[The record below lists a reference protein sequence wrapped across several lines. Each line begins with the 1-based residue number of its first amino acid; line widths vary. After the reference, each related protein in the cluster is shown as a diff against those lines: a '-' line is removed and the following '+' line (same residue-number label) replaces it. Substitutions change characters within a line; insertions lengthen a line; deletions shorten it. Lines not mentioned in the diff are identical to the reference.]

1 MSEMNK
7 SKKNKNMKKNIVIK
21 KNKPDVYKIIAYGLG
36 TVIVLVCAII
46 IITIIVKENRAEP
59 VQELVSIDFED
70 ETSEV
75 VSDDVNNDSNTVSD
89 RETGDE
95 MEEFV
100 EEPNTSEIE
109 SAVTEELPETN
120 TETESEEVSEE
131 VSDSETGGETSSTS
145 QVDLSD
151 PASIIANWQTIPAG
165 TVIDKENI
173 DFNNLS
179 QYFVAYEIPE
189 DVYNYINGK
198 SYQEN
203 PYVALSDLRY
213 VKLLHYNFNHE
224 LQVGELIVAAD
235 LQGDYLGIFA
245 ELFAAEYEIQSMYL
259 PDKYWTGDPTSTDS
273 ASIDVNNSSC
283 FMYRPATGS
292 SKLSKHSYGRAIDI
306 NPQQNPY
313 VSYSSGS
320 PVWSHENAN
329 DYIDRT
335 TGLPHVITENDVC
348 YQIFTKY
355 GFTWGGSW
363 TNIKDYQHFQK

>member
-1 MSEMNK
+1 MSEINK
-7 SKKNKNMKKNIVIK
+7 SKKNIEKNKDTE
-21 KNKPDVYKIIAYGLG
+21 KNKPDFYKIIAYGLG
-36 TVIVLVCAII
+36 AVIVLVCAII
-46 IITIIVKENRAEP
+46 IITIVVKENRAEP
-59 VQELVSIDFED
+59 VQDLVSIDFES

-75 VSDDVNNDSNTVSD
+75 VSDDADDDSEVVSNT
-89 RETGDE
+89 ETDDE
-95 MEEFV
+95 IEESV
-100 EEPNTSEIE
+100 EEPATSESE
-109 SAVTEELPETN
+109 SAGTEETPETN
-120 TETESEEVSEE
+120 TETENEEVSEE
-131 VSDSETGGETSSTS
+131 DIETDSESSLDNQVILSDS
-145 QVDLSD
+145 
-151 PASIIANWQTIPAG
+151 ASIAANWQTIPAG
-165 TVIDKENI
+165 TVIDKANI

>member
-1 MSEMNK
+1 MSEINK
-7 SKKNKNMKKNIVIK
+7 SKKNIEKNKDTE
-21 KNKPDVYKIIAYGLG
+21 KNKPDFYKIIAYGLG
-36 TVIVLVCAII
+36 IIIVLVCAII
-46 IITIIVKENRAEP
+46 IIAIVVKENQAEP
-59 VQELVSIDFED
+59 VQELVCIDFES
-70 ETSEV
+70 EIAEV
-75 VSDDVNNDSNTVSD
+75 VSDDADDGSEAVSD
-89 RETGDE
+89 TETDDQ
-95 MEEFV
+95 MEESIV
-100 EEPNTSEIE
+100 EPNTSESE
-109 SAVTEELPETN
+109 SAGTEETPETN
-120 TETESEEVSEE
+120 TETENEEVSEE
-131 VSDSETGGETSSTS
+131 DIETDSEYSLDNQVNLSDS
-145 QVDLSD
+145 
-151 PASIIANWQTIPAG
+151 ASIVANWQTIPAG
-165 TVIDKENI
+165 TVIDKANI

-235 LQGDYLGIFA
+235 LQGDYLGVFA

-313 VSYSSGS
+313 VSYTSGE
-320 PVWSHENAN
+320 PKWSHENAN

-335 TGLPHVITENDVC
+335 TGLPHVITENDIC

-363 TNIKDYQHFQK
+363 ANIKDYQHFQK

>member
-1 MSEMNK
+1 MSEINQTN
-7 SKKNKNMKKNIVIK
+7 KNKNLK
-21 KNKPDVYKIIAYGLG
+21 KNKPDFYKILAYGLG
-36 TVIVLVCAII
+36 AVIVLVCAII
-46 IITIIVKENRAEP
+46 IIAIIVKENQVEP
-59 VQELVSIDFED
+59 VQELVSIDFES
-70 ETSEV
+70 ETTEVVSDNADDGSEV
-75 VSDDVNNDSNTVSD
+75 VSDAENDNQ
-89 RETGDE
+89 
-95 MEEFV
+95 MEESV
-100 EEPNTSEIE
+100 EEPNTSESE
-109 SAVTEELPETN
+109 SAVAEELSETN
-120 TETESEEVSEE
+120 TETEREEASKD
-131 VSDSETGGETSSTS
+131 DSETDSESSLNS
-145 QVDLSD
+145 QVNLSD
-151 PASIIANWQTIPAG
+151 PASIVANWQTIPAG
-165 TVIDKENI
+165 TVIDKASI

-179 QYFVAYEIPE
+179 QYFVAYEIPA

-203 PYVALSDLRY
+203 SYVALSDLRY

-313 VSYSSGS
+313 VSYTSGE
-320 PVWSHENAN
+320 PKWSHENAN

-335 TGLPHVITENDVC
+335 TGLPHVITENDIC

>member
-1 MSEMNK
+1 MSEINK
-7 SKKNKNMKKNIVIK
+7 SKKNKNMEKNIVIK

-46 IITIIVKENRAEP
+46 IITIVIKENRAEP
-59 VQELVSIDFED
+59 VQELVSIDFES
-70 ETSEV
+70 EISEV
-75 VSDDVNNDSNTVSD
+75 VSGDADDGSEAVSD
-89 RETGDE
+89 TETDDQ
-95 MEEFV
+95 MEESIV
-100 EEPNTSEIE
+100 EPNTSESE
-109 SAVTEELPETN
+109 SAGTEETPETN

-151 PASIIANWQTIPAG
+151 PTSIIANWQTIPAG
-165 TVIDKENI
+165 TVIDKANI

-235 LQGDYLGIFA
+235 LQGDYLGIFV
-245 ELFAAEYEIQSMYL
+245 ELFVAEYEIQSMYL

-273 ASIDVNNSSC
+273 ASIDANNSSC

>member
-1 MSEMNK
+1 MSEINK
-7 SKKNKNMKKNIVIK
+7 SKKNIEKNKDTE
-21 KNKPDVYKIIAYGLG
+21 KNKPDFYKIIAYGLG

-46 IITIIVKENRAEP
+46 IITIVVKENQAEP
-59 VQELVSIDFED
+59 VQELVSIDFES
-70 ETSEV
+70 EISEV
-75 VSDDVNNDSNTVSD
+75 VSDDADDGSEAVSD
-89 RETGDE
+89 TETDDQ
-95 MEEFV
+95 MEESIV
-100 EEPNTSEIE
+100 EPNTSESE
-109 SAVTEELPETN
+109 SAGTEETPETN
-120 TETESEEVSEE
+120 TETENKEVSEE
-131 VSDSETGGETSSTS
+131 DIETDSESLLDNQVNLSDS
-145 QVDLSD
+145 
-151 PASIIANWQTIPAG
+151 ASIAVNWQTIPAG
-165 TVIDKENI
+165 TVIDKANI

-189 DVYNYINGK
+189 NVYNYINGK

-203 PYVALSDLRY
+203 PYVSLSDLRY

-313 VSYSSGS
+313 VSYTSGE
-320 PVWSHENAN
+320 PKWSHENAN

-335 TGLPHVITENDVC
+335 TGLPHVITENDIC

-363 TNIKDYQHFQK
+363 ANVKDYQHFQK

>member
-1 MSEMNK
+1 MSEINK
-7 SKKNKNMKKNIVIK
+7 SKKNIEKNKDTE
-21 KNKPDVYKIIAYGLG
+21 KNKPDFYKIIAYGLG
-36 TVIVLVCAII
+36 IVIVLVCAII
-46 IITIIVKENRAEP
+46 IIAIVVKENQAEP
-59 VQELVSIDFED
+59 VQELVSIDFES
-70 ETSEV
+70 EISEV
-75 VSDDVNNDSNTVSD
+75 VSDDADDGSEAVSD
-89 RETGDE
+89 TETDDQ
-95 MEEFV
+95 MEESIV
-100 EEPNTSEIE
+100 EPNTSESE
-109 SAVTEELPETN
+109 SAGTEETPETN
-120 TETESEEVSEE
+120 TETENEEVSEE
-131 VSDSETGGETSSTS
+131 VSDSEVGGETSSTS

-151 PASIIANWQTIPAG
+151 SASIVANWQTIPAG

-213 VKLLHYNFNHE
+213 VKLLHYNFSHE

-245 ELFAAEYEIQSMYL
+245 ELFVAEYEIQSMYL

-335 TGLPHVITENDVC
+335 TGLPHVITEDDVC

>member
-1 MSEMNK
+1 MSETNK
-7 SKKNKNMKKNIVIK
+7 TKKNKSERNK
-21 KNKPDVYKIIAYGLG
+21 KPDFYRIAAYGLG

-46 IITIIVKENRAEP
+46 IITILVKETKTEP
-59 VQELVSIDFED
+59 VQELVSIDFEAENSGDNLDNTNNDSNVMLDDEAIVENEVQSDISENNSGETEAQSEVVTEPISERD
-70 ETSEV
+70 ETSEE
-75 VSDDVNNDSNTVSD
+75 N
-89 RETGDE
+89 GDE
-95 MEEFV
+95 MAKD
-100 EEPNTSEIE
+100 E
-109 SAVTEELPETN
+109 S
-120 TETESEEVSEE
+120 
-131 VSDSETGGETSSTS
+131 SSNP
-145 QVDLSD
+145 QLNLSD
-151 PASIIANWQTIPAG
+151 PVSIIANWQTIPAG
-165 TVIDKENI
+165 TVIDKANI

-179 QYFVAYEIPE
+179 QYFVAYEIPDE
-189 DVYNYINGK
+189 VYNFINGK

-235 LQGDYLGIFA
+235 LQGDYLGVFT

-313 VSYSSGS
+313 VSYTSGS

-335 TGLPHVITENDVC
+335 TGLPHVITESDVC

>member
-1 MSEMNK
+1 MSEINK
-7 SKKNKNMKKNIVIK
+7 SKKNIEKNKDTE
-21 KNKPDVYKIIAYGLG
+21 KNKPDFYKIIAYGLG
-36 TVIVLVCAII
+36 AVIVLVCAII
-46 IITIIVKENRAEP
+46 IITIVVKENQAEP
-59 VQELVSIDFED
+59 VQELVSIDFES

-75 VSDDVNNDSNTVSD
+75 VSDDADDDSEVVSNT
-89 RETGDE
+89 ETDDE
-95 MEEFV
+95 IEESV
-100 EEPNTSEIE
+100 EEPATSESE
-109 SAVTEELPETN
+109 SAGTEETPETN
-120 TETESEEVSEE
+120 TETENEEVSEE
-131 VSDSETGGETSSTS
+131 DIETDSESLLDNQVNLSDS
-145 QVDLSD
+145 
-151 PASIIANWQTIPAG
+151 ASIAANWQTIPAG
-165 TVIDKENI
+165 TVIDKANI

-313 VSYSSGS
+313 VSYTSGE
-320 PVWSHENAN
+320 PKWSHENAN

-335 TGLPHVITENDVC
+335 TGLPHVITENDIC

-363 TNIKDYQHFQK
+363 ANVKDYQHFQK

>member
-1 MSEMNK
+1 MSEINK
-7 SKKNKNMKKNIVIK
+7 SKKNKNMEKSIVIK

-46 IITIIVKENRAEP
+46 IITIVVKENRAEP
-59 VQELVSIDFED
+59 VQELVSIDFES
-70 ETSEV
+70 EISEV
-75 VSDDVNNDSNTVSD
+75 VSDDADDGSEAVSD
-89 RETGDE
+89 TETDDQ
-95 MEEFV
+95 MEESIV
-100 EEPNTSEIE
+100 EPNTSESE
-109 SAVTEELPETN
+109 SAGTEETPETN
-120 TETESEEVSEE
+120 TETENEEVSEE
-131 VSDSETGGETSSTS
+131 VSDSEAGGETSSTF

-151 PASIIANWQTIPAG
+151 PASIVANWQTIPAG
-165 TVIDKENI
+165 TVIDKANI

-245 ELFAAEYEIQSMYL
+245 ELFVAEYEIQSMYL

>member
-1 MSEMNK
+1 MSEINK
-7 SKKNKNMKKNIVIK
+7 SKKNKNMEKNIVIK
-21 KNKPDVYKIIAYGLG
+21 KNKPDFYKIIAYGLG

-46 IITIIVKENRAEP
+46 IITIVVKENRAEP

-89 RETGDE
+89 KETGDE

-100 EEPNTSEIE
+100 EEPKTSESE
-109 SAVTEELPETN
+109 SAVAEELPETN

-131 VSDSETGGETSSTS
+131 DIETDSESSLDNQVNLSDS
-145 QVDLSD
+145 
-151 PASIIANWQTIPAG
+151 ASIAANWQTIPAG
-165 TVIDKENI
+165 TVIDKANI

-203 PYVALSDLRY
+203 PYIALSDLRY

-313 VSYSSGS
+313 VSYTSGE
-320 PVWSHENAN
+320 PKWSHENAN

-335 TGLPHVITENDVC
+335 TGLPHVITENDIC

-363 TNIKDYQHFQK
+363 TNVKDYQHFQK

>member
-1 MSEMNK
+1 MSEIIK
-7 SKKNKNMKKNIVIK
+7 SKKNIEKNKDTE
-21 KNKPDVYKIIAYGLG
+21 KNKPDFYKIIAYGLG
-36 TVIVLVCAII
+36 AVIVLVCAII
-46 IITIIVKENRAEP
+46 IITIVVKENRAEP
-59 VQELVSIDFED
+59 VQELVSIDFES

-75 VSDDVNNDSNTVSD
+75 VSDDADDDSEVVSNT
-89 RETGDE
+89 ETDDE
-95 MEEFV
+95 IEESV
-100 EEPNTSEIE
+100 EEPATSESE
-109 SAVTEELPETN
+109 SAGTEETPETN
-120 TETESEEVSEE
+120 TETENEEVSEE
-131 VSDSETGGETSSTS
+131 DIETDSESSLDNQVILSDS
-145 QVDLSD
+145 
-151 PASIIANWQTIPAG
+151 ASIAANWQTIPAG
-165 TVIDKENI
+165 TVIDKANI